1 MSANGGQP
9 VMARPLVTWKCGLSL
24 DGRLAAAD
32 GSSRWIT
39 SKEAR
44 ADVHRLRAESDAVII
59 GSGTQRLDDPQ
70 LGVRHVSVSR
80 QPLRVVVDTMARTP
94 VGARVLDGV
103 APTLVAVADDAD
115 ASHLEGRATVTR
127 LPRAPGGLDLHALL
141 QALYIRDVRSALLE
155 GGPTLAASFLAAG
168 LVDRVVIYLAPTL
181 IGGGGLAA
189 LEGVGAPTIDDV
201 IRLRFDEVVRIGPDV
216 RLTATLQRETSLP
229 SWEAAAAQ
237 R

>member
-70 LGVRHVSVSR
+70 LGVRHVSGSR

-115 ASHLEGRATVTR
+115 ASHLDGRATVTR

-141 QALYIRDVRSALLE
+141 HALYIRDVRSALLE

-189 LEGVGAPTIDDV
+189 LQGVGAPTIGDV

-216 RLTATLQRETSLP
+216 RLTATLQTETSLP
-229 SWEAAAAQ
+229 TWEAAAVQ

>member
-59 GSGTQRLDDPQ
+59 GSGTQRVDDPQ
-70 LGVRHVSVSR
+70 LGVRHVPVSR

-189 LEGVGAPTIDDV
+189 LEGVGAPTMDDV

>member
-94 VGARVLDGV
+94 VGARVLDGG
-103 APTLVAVADDAD
+103 AATLVEEADDAD

-189 LEGVGAPTIDDV
+189 LEGVGAPTIGDV

>member
-70 LGVRHVSVSR
+70 LGVRHVAVSR

-94 VGARVLDGV
+94 LAARVLDSV

-115 ASHLEGRATVTR
+115 ASHLEGRAMVTR

-141 QALYIRDVRSALLE
+141 QVLYIRDVRSALLE

-189 LEGVGAPTIDDV
+189 LQGVGAPTIGDV

-216 RLTATLQRETSLP
+216 RLTATLERETSRP
-229 SWEAAAAQ
+229 TWEAAAAQ

>member
-9 VMARPLVTWKCGLSL
+9 AMARPLLTWKCGISL

-59 GSGTQRLDDPQ
+59 GSGTQRLDDPH
-70 LGVRHVSVSR
+70 LGVRDLPVSR

-94 VGARVLDGV
+94 VTARVLDGV
-103 APTLVAVADDAD
+103 APTLIAVADDAD
-115 ASHLEGRATVTR
+115 AAHLDGRATVAR
-127 LPRAPGGLDLHALL
+127 LPRGPGGLDLDELLHAL
-141 QALYIRDVRSALLE
+141 YMRDVRTALLE

-168 LVDRVVIYLAPTL
+168 LVDRVVAYLAPAL
-181 IGGGGLAA
+181 IGGGGLGA
-189 LEGVGAPTIDDV
+189 LEGVGAPTIGDV

-216 RLTATLQRETSLP
+216 RLTATLLTERSAA
-229 SWEAAAAQ
+229 SWEPVAAQ

>member
-70 LGVRHVSVSR
+70 LGVRHVPVSR

-189 LEGVGAPTIDDV
+189 LEGVGAPTMDDV